1 MNNKTK
7 KLCIASI
14 LCAVAIIGSMFSIPV
29 FGSNCSPI
37 QHMVNILCAVA
48 LGPWYGI
55 GVAFTA
61 SLIRN
66 ILGIGSIMAFPGS
79 MFGALFCG
87 IAYWKYKSI
96 TVTLIAEVLATSI
109 LGGFSA
115 YPIATLI
122 MGVDAGSIAY
132 YGYILPFFIST
143 LGGAI
148 LSAFIVINLEKAGG
162 LSIFKEYREVK

>member
-7 KLCIASI
+7 KLCIAGI
-14 LCAVAIIGSMFSIPV
+14 LCTVAIVGSMFSIPV
-29 FGSNCSPI
+29 FGSKCAPI

-48 LGPWYGI
+48 LGPWYGV
-55 GVAFTA
+55 GVAFVA

-66 ILGIGSIMAFPGS
+66 ILGLGSIMAFPGS

-87 IAYWKYKSI
+87 IIYWKYKSI
-96 TVTLIAEVLATSI
+96 IFTLIGEVFGTAI
-109 LGGFSA
+109 LGGLSA

-122 MGVDAGSIAY
+122 MGVDAGSIAFY
-132 YGYILPFFIST
+132 AYIFPFFIST

-148 LSAFIVINLEKAGG
+148 LSAFLIVSLKKAGG
-162 LSIFKEYREVK
+162 LKMFMESNEVK

>member
-14 LCAVAIIGSMFSIPV
+14 LCTVAIIGSMFSIPV
-29 FGSNCSPI
+29 FGSKCSPI

-66 ILGIGSIMAFPGS
+66 ILGIGSIMAF
-79 MFGALFCG
+79 
-87 IAYWKYKSI
+87 
-96 TVTLIAEVLATSI
+96 
-109 LGGFSA
+109 
-115 YPIATLI
+115 
-122 MGVDAGSIAY
+122 DAGSIAY

>member
-14 LCAVAIIGSMFSIPV
+14 LCTVAIIGSMFSIPV
-29 FGSNCSPI
+29 FGSKCSPI

-66 ILGIGSIMAFPGS
+66 ILGIGSIW
-79 MFGALFCG
+79 LFQ
-87 IAYWKYKSI
+87 
-96 TVTLIAEVLATSI
+96 EVCLVHYFVELHI
-109 LGGFSA
+109 GN
-115 YPIATLI
+115 I
-122 MGVDAGSIAY
+122 
-132 YGYILPFFIST
+132 
-143 LGGAI
+143 
-148 LSAFIVINLEKAGG
+148 KA
-162 LSIFKEYREVK
+162 

>member
-1 MNNKTK
+1 
-7 KLCIASI
+7 
-14 LCAVAIIGSMFSIPV
+14 
-29 FGSNCSPI
+29 
-37 QHMVNILCAVA
+37 
-48 LGPWYGI
+48 
-55 GVAFTA
+55 
-61 SLIRN
+61 
-66 ILGIGSIMAFPGS
+66 

-122 MGVDAGSIAY
+122 MGFDAGSIAY

>member
-14 LCAVAIIGSMFSIPV
+14 LCTVAIIGSMFSIPV
-29 FGSNCSPI
+29 FGSKCSPI

-96 TVTLIAEVLATSI
+96 TVTLIAEAERDDKKLPVTATQGLQI
-109 LGGFSA
+109 G
-115 YPIATLI
+115 
-122 MGVDAGSIAY
+122 
-132 YGYILPFFIST
+132 
-143 LGGAI
+143 
-148 LSAFIVINLEKAGG
+148 LSAMQMLKQISGI
-162 LSIFKEYREVK
+162 SRST

>member
-1 MNNKTK
+1 MWN
-7 KLCIASI
+7 CIS
-14 LCAVAIIGSMFSIPV
+14 
-29 FGSNCSPI
+29 
-37 QHMVNILCAVA
+37 
-48 LGPWYGI
+48 
-55 GVAFTA
+55 
-61 SLIRN
+61 
-66 ILGIGSIMAFPGS
+66 
-79 MFGALFCG
+79 
-87 IAYWKYKSI
+87 
-96 TVTLIAEVLATSI
+96 VTLIAEVLATSI

>member
-1 MNNKTK
+1 
-7 KLCIASI
+7 
-14 LCAVAIIGSMFSIPV
+14 
-29 FGSNCSPI
+29 
-37 QHMVNILCAVA
+37 
-48 LGPWYGI
+48 
-55 GVAFTA
+55 
-61 SLIRN
+61 
-66 ILGIGSIMAFPGS
+66 MAFPGS

-122 MGVDAGSIAY
+122 MGFDAGSIAY

>member
-14 LCAVAIIGSMFSIPV
+14 LCTVAIIGSMFSIPV
-29 FGSNCSPI
+29 FGSKCSPI

-79 MFGALFCG
+79 MFGELFCG

-109 LGGFSA
+109 LGGLSA